1 MAIDTAQQ
9 RITAAERAGRVIGT
23 LKTIRF
29 SANQLQAAVQL
40 YQSNADP
47 TFNAIFNALFTA
59 TDRQELATM
68 IQQLTT
74 LVADWETNHPWI
86 AL

>member
-1 MAIDTAQQ
+1 MAIETAQQ
-9 RITAAERAGRVIGT
+9 RITAAEQAGRVIGT

-68 IQQLTT
+68 IGQLQA
-74 LVADWETNHPWI
+74 LAADWETNH
-86 AL
+86 ASVLA